1 MAAGG
6 IVTDTGTLI
15 REWCVSPS
23 RVEQIAADLAAKIDT
38 GQIHRWAE
46 LPALAVLSD
55 EYDVT
60 ERTISSAKSL
70 LAAHGFLTLENRR
83 YYVA

>member
-1 MAAGG
+1 MAADG

-15 REWCVSPS
+15 TEWCVSS
-23 RVEQIAADLAAKIDT
+23 RRVEQIAADLAAKIGA
-38 GQIHRWAE
+38 GQIHRWQQ
-46 LPALAVLSD
+46 LPTLAVLSD
-55 EYDVT
+55 EYEVT
-60 ERTISSAKSL
+60 ERTISSAKAL